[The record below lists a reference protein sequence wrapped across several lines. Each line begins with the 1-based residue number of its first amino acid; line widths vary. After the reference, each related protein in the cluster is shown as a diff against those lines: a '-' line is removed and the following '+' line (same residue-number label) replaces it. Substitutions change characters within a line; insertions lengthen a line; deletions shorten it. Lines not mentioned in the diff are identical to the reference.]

1 MICRPQKPRKPLQGL
16 FVDILVYQPR
26 GKTLAVSLTK
36 YRIKEVRLKYFK
48 IKKGGSKTFQKKK
61 ANGILHA

>member
-1 MICRPQKPRKPLQGL
+1 MICRLQKPRKPLQGL
-16 FVDILVYQPR
+16 FVDILVYQSG

-48 IKKGGSKTFQKKK
+48 IKKGGSKTFHKRK
-61 ANGILHA
+61 ANGILQA

>member
-1 MICRPQKPRKPLQGL
+1 MICRPQKPRKPLQEL
-16 FVDILVYQPR
+16 FVDILVYQSR